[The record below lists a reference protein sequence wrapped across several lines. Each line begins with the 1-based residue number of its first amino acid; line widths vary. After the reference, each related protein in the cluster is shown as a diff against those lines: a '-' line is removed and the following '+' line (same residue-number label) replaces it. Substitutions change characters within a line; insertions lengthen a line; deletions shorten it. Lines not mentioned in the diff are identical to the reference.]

1 MNIDLVWFC
10 RPLRTVGNGGSWKRE
25 WRRMVVR
32 AHCDRDP
39 LLKLTDGVAECDAPS
54 FLSPFILILKNCI
67 ISCRIRPEY
76 SRQMPWLTVVSKVSQ
91 NCLTV
96 VPKLSQNHFNVVP
109 KLRQSRSCPKLLSQ
123 SWRKVFP
130 KLPKSC
136 LKVCFL
142 RSVFLLRTS
151 LIWKMG
157 AAAAGSLVSRK
168 KYKISWRR

>member
-10 RPLRTVGNGGSWKRE
+10 RPLRTVGIGGSWKRE

-91 NCLTV
+91 NCLQV
-96 VPKLSQNHFNVVP
+96 VPKLSQNHFKDVP
-109 KLRQSRSCPKLLSQ
+109 KLRQSRSCPKLTQ
-123 SWRKVFP
+123 SFP
-130 KLPKSC
+130 KVAQELSLSC
-136 LKVCFL
+136 FKVSFL

-168 KYKISWRR
+168 RYKISWRR